1 MNRLETVSNS
11 DLEGINFTN
20 YHDNQQSTQ
29 NFQLSDASQNQFPI
43 ITNEIY
49 KTEESKAAVKD
60 TAKEEITSEEN
71 RKSYLKV
78 YVYLAFDSE
87 KNLILQMVFK

>member
-1 MNRLETVSNS
+1 MKFN
-11 DLEGINFTN
+11 
-20 YHDNQQSTQ
+20 
-29 NFQLSDASQNQFPI
+29 
-43 ITNEIY
+43 

-60 TAKEEITSEEN
+60 TAKKEMTSEEN

-78 YVYLAFDSE
+78 YVYLAFDPE